1 MRTWICPYQIEDQ
14 NEETR
19 MTYKIMIVDDE
30 PANLRTLER
39 LFRPDYQVV
48 TAPSGAEALA
58 LLEQHDVALMISDQR
73 MPAMTGIELMM
84 KTVAIRPQMVKILL
98 TGYTDVGALI
108 EALNSGLVYRYLTK
122 PWNND
127 DLRATVSR
135 ALEHYEI
142 TKSRHILG
150 MENQR
155 LRDRLSEIAELA
167 AGGLNLINQQ
177 TESAATPKEPEVYEL
192 LG

>member
-1 MRTWICPYQIEDQ
+1 M
-14 NEETR
+14 N
-19 MTYKIMIVDDE
+19 YKIMIVDDE

-39 LFRPDYQVV
+39 LFRSDYQVV
-48 TAPSGAEALA
+48 TALSGAEALA
-58 LLEQHDVALMISDQR
+58 LLDQHDVALLISDQR
-73 MPAMTGIELMM
+73 MPAMTGIELMI

-127 DLRATVSR
+127 DLRLTVSR
-135 ALEHYEI
+135 ALEHYEMM
-142 TKSRHILG
+142 KSKHLLG

-155 LRDRLSEIAELA
+155 LRARLKEISELA
-167 AGGLNLINQQ
+167 SEGLNQ
-177 TESAATPKEPEVYEL
+177 ESLVPKEEIGELASPQPEVYEL
-192 LG
+192 LA

>member
-1 MRTWICPYQIEDQ
+1 M
-14 NEETR
+14 N
-19 MTYKIMIVDDE
+19 YKIMIVDDE

-58 LLEQHDVALMISDQR
+58 LLERHDVALLISDQR
-73 MPAMTGIELMM
+73 MPAMTGIELMI

-108 EALNSGLVYRYLTK
+108 DALNSGLVYHYLTK

-127 DLRATVSR
+127 DLRLTVSR
-135 ALEHYEI
+135 ALEHYEMM
-142 TKSRHILG
+142 KSKHLLG

-155 LRDRLSEIAELA
+155 LRARLGQISELA
-167 AGGLNLINQQ
+167 SEGLNQ
-177 TESAATPKEPEVYEL
+177 ESVVPKEDVGELDSPHPEVYEL
-192 LG
+192 LA

>member
-1 MRTWICPYQIEDQ
+1 
-14 NEETR
+14 

-39 LFRPDYQVV
+39 LFRPDYQIV
-48 TAPSGAEALA
+48 TALSGAEALA
-58 LLEQHDVALMISDQR
+58 LLDQHDVALLITDQR
-73 MPAMTGIELMM
+73 MPAMTGTELMI
-84 KTVAIRPQMVKILL
+84 KTVALRPQMVKILL

-127 DLRATVSR
+127 ELRTTVRR
-135 ALEHYEI
+135 ALEHYESL
-142 TKSRHILG
+142 KSKHILG
-150 MENQR
+150 MENERLRER
-155 LRDRLSEIAELA
+155 LRDITDLASEGLSLVSAKEELA
-167 AGGLNLINQQ
+167 A
-177 TESAATPKEPEVYEL
+177 PRDEPEVYEL

>member
-1 MRTWICPYQIEDQ
+1 
-14 NEETR
+14 

-30 PANLRTLER
+30 PANLRVLER
-39 LFRPDYQVV
+39 LFRPNYQVV

-58 LLEQHDVALMISDQR
+58 LLERHEVELLITDQR
-73 MPAMTGIELMM
+73 MPAMTGIELMT

-127 DLRATVSR
+127 DLRLTVSR
-135 ALEHYEI
+135 ALEHYEMM
-142 TKSRHILG
+142 KAKHLLG

-155 LRDRLSEIAELA
+155 LRTRLMQIGDLA
-167 AGGLNLINQQ
+167 ADGLELVIAK
-177 TESAATPKEPEVYEL
+177 EKLAAPPEEPEIYEL

>member
-1 MRTWICPYQIEDQ
+1 M
-14 NEETR
+14 N
-19 MTYKIMIVDDE
+19 YKIMIVDDE

-58 LLEQHDVALMISDQR
+58 LLEQHDVALLISDQR
-73 MPAMTGIELMM
+73 MPAMTGTELML
-84 KTVAIRPQMVKILL
+84 KTVAVRPHMVKILL

-108 EALNSGLVYRYLTK
+108 DAINSGLVYRYLTK

-127 DLRATVSR
+127 DLRLTVTR
-135 ALEHYEI
+135 ALEHYEMM
-142 TKSRHILG
+142 KSKHLLG

-155 LRDRLSEIAELA
+155 LRARLGQISELSSE
-167 AGGLNLINQQ
+167 GLNQ
-177 TESAATPKEPEVYEL
+177 ESLVAKEEVGELDSPQPEVYEL

>member
-1 MRTWICPYQIEDQ
+1 
-14 NEETR
+14 

-30 PANLRTLER
+30 PANLRVLER

-58 LLEQHDVALMISDQR
+58 LLEQHDVALLISDQR

-98 TGYTDVGALI
+98 TGYTDVGPLI
-108 EALNSGLVYRYLTK
+108 EDLNSHLVYRYLTK

-127 DLRATVSR
+127 DLKLTVSR
-135 ALEHYEI
+135 ALEHYEMM
-142 TKSRHILG
+142 KAKHLLG

-155 LRDRLSEIAELA
+155 LRDRLQEISELA
-167 AGGLNLINQQ
+167 LMVLNQG
-177 TESAATPKEPEVYEL
+177 SAATEKEIGTSTSPEPDVYQL

>member
-1 MRTWICPYQIEDQ
+1 
-14 NEETR
+14 

-30 PANLRTLER
+30 PPNLRVLER

-58 LLEQHDVALMISDQR
+58 LLEQHDVALLISDQR
-73 MPAMTGIELMM
+73 MPAMTGIELMI

-127 DLRATVSR
+127 DLRTTVSR
-135 ALEHYEI
+135 ALEHYEVM
-142 TKSRHILG
+142 KSKHILG

-155 LRDRLSEIAELA
+155 LRARLREISELASAGLDLVSVKKELA
-167 AGGLNLINQQ
+167 ARQD
-177 TESAATPKEPEVYEL
+177 EPEVYEL
-192 LG
+192 LA

>member
-1 MRTWICPYQIEDQ
+1 
-14 NEETR
+14 

-30 PANLRTLER
+30 PANLRVLER

-58 LLEQHDVALMISDQR
+58 LLEQHDVALLISDQR

-84 KTVAIRPQMVKILL
+84 KTVAVRPQMVKILL

-122 PWNND
+122 PWNNN
-127 DLRATVSR
+127 DLRNTVSR
-135 ALEHYEI
+135 ALEHFEI
-142 TKSRHILG
+142 MKSKHTLG

-155 LRDRLSEIAELA
+155 LKARLKEISNLASEELA
-167 AGGLNLINQQ
+167 A
-177 TESAATPKEPEVYEL
+177 EAADEVAA
-192 LG
+192 

>member
-1 MRTWICPYQIEDQ
+1 
-14 NEETR
+14 

-30 PANLRTLER
+30 PANLRVLER
-39 LFRPDYQVV
+39 LFRPNYQVV

-58 LLEQHDVALMISDQR
+58 LLAQHEVELLITDQR
-73 MPAMTGIELMM
+73 MPAMTGIELMT

-127 DLRATVSR
+127 DLRLTVSR
-135 ALEHYEI
+135 ALEHYEMM
-142 TKSRHILG
+142 KAKHLLG

-155 LRDRLSEIAELA
+155 LRARLREIGDLAADGLELA
-167 AGGLNLINQQ
+167 IAKEKL
-177 TESAATPKEPEVYEL
+177 AAPQEEPEIYEL

>member
-1 MRTWICPYQIEDQ
+1 
-14 NEETR
+14 

-39 LFRPDYQVV
+39 LFRPNYQVV

-58 LLEQHDVALMISDQR
+58 LLDQHDVALLISDQR

-98 TGYTDVGALI
+98 TGYTDVGSLI

-127 DLRATVSR
+127 DLRTTVSR
-135 ALEHYEI
+135 ALEHYESL
-142 TKSRHILG
+142 KSKHTLG

-155 LRDRLSEIAELA
+155 LRARLREISDLASEGMDLVTAKEELA
-167 AGGLNLINQQ
+167 APS
-177 TESAATPKEPEVYEL
+177 EEPEVYEL

>member
-1 MRTWICPYQIEDQ
+1 M
-14 NEETR
+14 N
-19 MTYKIMIVDDE
+19 YKIMIVDDE

-39 LFRPDYQVV
+39 LFRSDYQVV
-48 TAPSGAEALA
+48 TALSGAEALA
-58 LLEQHDVALMISDQR
+58 LLDQHDVALLISDQR
-73 MPAMTGIELMM
+73 MPAMTGIELMI

-127 DLRATVSR
+127 DLRLTVSR
-135 ALEHYEI
+135 ALEHYEMM
-142 TKSRHILG
+142 KSKYLLG

-155 LRDRLSEIAELA
+155 LRARLKEISELA
-167 AGGLNLINQQ
+167 AERLNQ
-177 TESAATPKEPEVYEL
+177 ESAVPQKEISQLVSPQPEVYEL
-192 LG
+192 LA